1 MTWLF
6 DGNVL
11 AALVLEGHIHHA
23 RAKQWMIARSGT
35 DDSFATC
42 ATTQGTMLRLHM
54 MYASDKSPAAA
65 WQTLAV
71 LEAHPRHVFWNEGFG
86 YRQVAY
92 HSLSGPKQVTD
103 AWLAELAR
111 RMGAKLLTLDEG
123 LLVLHRDV
131 AVLLP
136 E

>member
-42 ATTQGTMLRLHM
+42 ATTQGTMLC
-54 MYASDKSPAAA
+54 
-65 WQTLAV
+65 
-71 LEAHPRHVFWNEGFG
+71 GI
-86 YRQVAY
+86 
-92 HSLSGPKQVTD
+92 
-103 AWLAELAR
+103 
-111 RMGAKLLTLDEG
+111 
-123 LLVLHRDV
+123 
-131 AVLLP
+131 
-136 E
+136 